1 MALLWL
7 WFVDETTEPAVLLVD
22 SLYAGNAVQKL
33 IKCTK
38 NKALVAWGTELLA
51 KVRTRRT
58 VAFVHVKGHSTDG
71 GNERADELTWWAREA
86 GPYVRVTEDVR
97 GGFGGMEGDCNS
109 PFVDYE
115 ERRDRRQEAVATA
128 KLAAEDSGGAK
139 GPTGWRQRR
148 RESQRNKRK
157 SDALLRWPADGGTA
171 VSRRGRQGAMEGGW
185 DHRGRVNDYA
195 FAHEFDDTVSLAAL
209 EEYEGNGRRSVVWTD
224 PGRDG
229 ADGVRGSIVGDAGG
243 SAAGADNSG
252 APEDPAS
259 VQESGDEEEG
269 MWTRALAA
277 LDEDESLELERA
289 ELDELMR
296 ERSSLHT
303 TPDDIDIDKHVCENT
318 QHDPGAGSAEDHVVP
333 RRE

>member
-1 MALLWL
+1 MDL
-7 WFVDETTEPAVLLVD
+7 
-22 SLYAGNAVQKL
+22 
-33 IKCTK
+33 
-38 NKALVAWGTELLA
+38 
-51 KVRTRRT
+51 
-58 VAFVHVKGHSTDG
+58 
-71 GNERADELTWWAREA
+71 
-86 GPYVRVTEDVR
+86 
-97 GGFGGMEGDCNS
+97 
-109 PFVDYE
+109 
-115 ERRDRRQEAVATA
+115 
-128 KLAAEDSGGAK
+128 
-139 GPTGWRQRR
+139 
-148 RESQRNKRK
+148 
-157 SDALLRWPADGGTA
+157 
-171 VSRRGRQGAMEGGW
+171 
-185 DHRGRVNDYA
+185 
-195 FAHEFDDTVSLAAL
+195 DDTVSLAAL

-259 VQESGDEEEG
+259 VQEAGDEEEG